1 MRAPRAIRRTVER
14 FFEDP
19 ASVRNAAW
27 LVVGATV
34 IAVVVGGV
42 VERVFDRKDF
52 PNIGRAL
59 WFTLQTVT
67 TVGYGDV
74 TPTHTVG
81 RVVAAVVM
89 LTGIGFITVVTA
101 AVTSTFIEATR
112 RRAANIAFSADE
124 AETARLLAELAAM
137 NTRLDQIENAIGD
150 LVEWARPR

>member
-27 LVVGATV
+27 LVAGATV
-34 IAVVVGGV
+34 IAVVVGGA
-42 VERVFDRKDF
+42 VERVFDRRDF
-52 PNIGRAL
+52 PNIGRAM

-74 TPTHTVG
+74 VPSHPVG
-81 RVVAAVVM
+81 RIVAAVVM
-89 LTGIGFITVVTA
+89 LTGIAFITVVTA

-112 RRAANIAFSADE
+112 RRNARARGGDAADAAKVLTEIAA
-124 AETARLLAELAAM
+124 L
-137 NTRLDQIENAIGD
+137 NTRLDEIEHAIGD
-150 LVEWARPR
+150 LVEWARPK